1 MHNEPKHLD
10 LLQNIEYMTVSV
22 YREHPEM
29 TDRHVINSLENL
41 VSYYKAAVIGR
52 AFSEPEME
60 PIIYKTYHR
69 VITILEERKNLLGSD
84 EDKPKRRSFS
94 RALQEPT
101 TDEISLACIRKI
113 EKSARNWN
121 QRKGERGYLNFV
133 IDYLP

>member
-10 LLQNIEYMTVSV
+10 LLQNIEFMIVSV

-29 TDRHVINSLENL
+29 KDLDVIKTLENL
-41 VSYYKAAVIGR
+41 VNYYKAVVTGR
-52 AFSEPEME
+52 TFNEPEME
-60 PIIYKTYHR
+60 PIINKAYHR
-69 VITILEERKNLLGSD
+69 VITTLEELKNLLGS
-84 EDKPKRRSFS
+84 EEEKPKRRSFS

-101 TDEISLACIRKI
+101 TDEISLACLRKI

-121 QRKGERGYLNFV
+121 QRNGERGYLNFV